1 MKTWKKLA
9 TLLAIVLVA
18 ISLASATLA
27 DESYVI
33 TLENDASDADAGVNH
48 EGAEEAM
55 NGFVLECDV
64 ESAVM
69 GEDVTV
75 SIHPATFCSGYW
87 NVSLSVVG
95 EGGEEIATAAFGFSD
110 GENAYVIHELDFQ
123 MPSEAVTVIAT
134 KEETDSDN
142 LISNAE
148 MYLISL
154 DAEQAAVSDP
164 GVDYR
169 GNDVEI
175 NGVVA
180 ALSTEKAAENQT
192 VDVILNPGHAMG
204 KAFAITVEVTAEDEK
219 APFYHCVFEYE
230 EGNNTYDVRTASFVM
245 PAAPVNI
252 VVTKAELEGIP
263 DNTENN
269 AIEADSGSDGAIHQI
284 TIDNQVNLSEDENDN
299 FDVEC
304 EDSGAAGQRI
314 TVAVRPTFHVTRN
327 WNVQL
332 SVSTAD
338 GVLLEKSYGF
348 VDGNNHYIIHA
359 AEFDM
364 PDQDVFIVVT
374 KEETALENLAPQGNE
389 YPLAL
394 DEVSNLLETEAGTN
408 HAGAEVQMNGFNF
421 NTNIENATFGQTVA
435 VTINPKSFIS
445 VDFVISIE
453 VVGLDTDTVYLS
465 TVLNYTHGS
474 NAYSK
479 QTIQFPMPDEAISI
493 VAMKNK
499 AD

>member
-1 MKTWKKLA
+1 MRH
-9 TLLAIVLVA
+9 VNFR
-18 ISLASATLA
+18 
-27 DESYVI
+27 
-33 TLENDASDADAGVNH
+33 LEHAHAFLFAQ
-48 EGAEEAM
+48 GA
-55 NGFVLECDV
+55 
-64 ESAVM
+64 
-69 GEDVTV
+69 
-75 SIHPATFCSGYW
+75 
-87 NVSLSVVG
+87 
-95 EGGEEIATAAFGFSD
+95 
-110 GENAYVIHELDFQ
+110 
-123 MPSEAVTVIAT
+123 
-134 KEETDSDN
+134 
-142 LISNAE
+142 
-148 MYLISL
+148 
-154 DAEQAAVSDP
+154 
-164 GVDYR
+164 
-169 GNDVEI
+169 
-175 NGVVA
+175 
-180 ALSTEKAAENQT
+180 
-192 VDVILNPGHAMG
+192 
-204 KAFAITVEVTAEDEK
+204 
-219 APFYHCVFEYE
+219 
-230 EGNNTYDVRTASFVM
+230 
-245 PAAPVNI
+245 
-252 VVTKAELEGIP
+252 
-263 DNTENN
+263 
-269 AIEADSGSDGAIHQI
+269 
-284 TIDNQVNLSEDENDN
+284 
-299 FDVEC
+299 
-304 EDSGAAGQRI
+304 I